1 MAAFNYP
8 TDTEPRDDCGRGRP
22 VNWIPFT
29 PSSFGESSL
38 DSLSFQRREGI
49 EGELG
54 DDSIE
59 SEWSQT
65 RSPGEGRA
73 RAGER
78 ADECARSR
86 RRRAAAPPNAACASV
101 TANKGANS
109 RIQVTR
115 G

>member
-8 TDTEPRDDCGRGRP
+8 TGTEPRDDCGRGRP

-65 RSPGEGRA
+65 RSPGEEEGQGRA
-73 RAGER
+73 RER
-78 ADECARSR
+78 TSVRVVD
-86 RRRAAAPPNAACASV
+86 AAAPPLRQMPLV
-101 TANKGANS
+101 PPS
-109 RIQVTR
+109 RPIREQIHKFK
-115 G
+115 